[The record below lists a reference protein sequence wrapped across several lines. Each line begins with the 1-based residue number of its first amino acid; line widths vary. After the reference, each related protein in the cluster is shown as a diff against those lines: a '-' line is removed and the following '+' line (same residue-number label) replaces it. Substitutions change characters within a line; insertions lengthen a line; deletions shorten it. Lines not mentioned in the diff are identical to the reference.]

1 MLDSKLTGRLGRWLR
16 QLALCLTLATASVPL
31 AAMEE
36 LTVDG
41 AKEAAQKRAQQELF
55 LSQMEAYSRAVGA
68 EFKSLVKADLER
80 AIRNEPRLAA
90 VGARTRG

>member
-1 MLDSKLTGRLGRWLR
+1 MNRKSTSWLR
-16 QLALCLTLATASVPL
+16 RSLANLALALTLGASSLPL

-41 AKEAAQKRAQQELF
+41 AEQAAQRRAQQELF

-80 AIRNEPRLAA
+80 AIHDEPRLA
-90 VGARTRG
+90 VIDARIRG